1 MLDWTDRHERY
12 FLRLISQ
19 RALLYTEMVTT
30 GALLHGDSER
40 LLAFNAAEHP
50 LAVQLGGSEPAAMA
64 ACARMAEER
73 GYDEVNMNVGCPSER
88 VSSGAFGACL
98 MAEPRTVAACVEA
111 MQTAVFIPVT
121 VKTRIGVD
129 ERDSYAHLAHFVDT
143 VAAAGC
149 RTFIV
154 HARKAWLK
162 GLSPK
167 ENRSVPSLRYEV
179 VYRLKHDF
187 PDLQI
192 VLNGG
197 VTTLEQARLH
207 LAQVDGVMMGREI
220 YHNPFILAEADR
232 LLFGDDTPR
241 PTRHAVLKRYLE
253 YMDRQLAQGV
263 RLQQMT
269 RHILGLF
276 QGLPGAR
283 AWRRHLSEHATRP
296 GADTAV
302 VVEAAARMEQVRHR
316 DTRRSASTM
325 RAFPIL

>member
-12 FLRLISQ
+12 FLRLISR

-232 LLFGDDTPR
+232 LLFGDEALPGVHGPPARAGR
-241 PTRHAVLKRYLE
+241 PAPTDDAAHTGPVPGPTGR
-253 YMDRQLAQGV
+253 
-263 RLQQMT
+263 
-269 RHILGLF
+269 
-276 QGLPGAR
+276 QGLAPTPQRAR
-283 AWRRHLSEHATRP
+283 HPPRC
-296 GADTAV
+296 
-302 VVEAAARMEQVRHR
+302 
-316 DTRRSASTM
+316 
-325 RAFPIL
+325 